1 MDEARARELLAAERS
16 RIERELAELEQP
28 REDAELAHGD
38 QHLADEASDLYED
51 ELSAGRIDD
60 LREELR
66 AVERAE
72 ERLASGTYGVSVE
85 SGLPIP
91 DERLEAHPTA
101 ERTVEEEAR
110 RERGRGRG

>member
-1 MDEARARELLAAERS
+1 MDEARARKLLAAERT
-16 RIERELAELEQP
+16 RIERELAELQP
-28 REDAELAHGD
+28 SGEDSELAHGD

-51 ELSAGRIDD
+51 ERRAGRVDE
-60 LREELR
+60 LREDLR

-72 ERLASGTYGVSVE
+72 ERLASGTYGRSVE

-110 RERGRGRG
+110 RVQGRPRE